1 MIASPGL
8 PEPGAIPVPQRV
20 RCHKRAP
27 GMSDEITA
35 FHEAGH
41 AYAAIYVG
49 AKVHSVTIDPDR
61 DDGPQRHGDTVVL
74 WDRSR
79 FSQHEMTKKG
89 AWVALAGPVAEM
101 IYQQQP
107 YHPAGIAEWRQDW
120 ETALE
125 CLVDVSSIQQRFAR
139 LEQITLELFEA
150 FSQDHHWA
158 AIGAIADNL
167 LAHETLDQE
176 MLEEI
181 VELWI
186 ADA

>member
-1 MIASPGL
+1 MVAASNPCTGTIDTS
-8 PEPGAIPVPQRV
+8 EEAAR
-20 RCHKRAP
+20 
-27 GMSDEITA
+27 MTDEVTA

-41 AYAAIYVG
+41 VYAAIYVG
-49 AKVHSVTIDPDR
+49 ASVQSVTIEPDR
-61 DDGPQRHGDTVVL
+61 DDGPDRYGDTVVI
-74 WDRSR
+74 WDRRR
-79 FSQHEMTKKG
+79 FSQQDMIKKG

-101 IYQQQP
+101 IYQQKP
-107 YHPAGIAEWRQDW
+107 FHPAVIAEWRQDW

-125 CLVDVSSIQQRFAR
+125 CMIDVRELQAKFAR
-139 LEQITLELFEA
+139 LEQITIDLYEA

-181 VELWI
+181 VEPWI
-186 ADA
+186 SEA

>member
-1 MIASPGL
+1 MT
-8 PEPGAIPVPQRV
+8 E
-20 RCHKRAP
+20 
-27 GMSDEITA
+27 EITA

-41 AYAAIYVG
+41 VYAAIYVG
-49 AKVHSVTIDPDR
+49 ARVHSVTIEPDR
-61 DDGPQRHGDTVVL
+61 DDGPQRSGDTVVI
-74 WDRSR
+74 WDRRR
-79 FSQHEMTKKG
+79 FSQQEMSKKS

-101 IYQQQP
+101 IYQQTP
-107 YHPAGIAEWRQDW
+107 FHPAGVAEWRQDW
-120 ETALE
+120 ETALQ
-125 CLVDVSSIQQRFAR
+125 CLTDISNIQQRFAH
-139 LEQITLELFEA
+139 LEQITIELFEA

-181 VELWI
+181 VEPWI